1 MPLFFFVLH
10 KAIYSLSFVSMRF
23 TRSKIICTIGPA
35 TDNLIVLRKL
45 HKSGMNVARI
55 NMSHA
60 THKSALK
67 VIKPA
72 TSS

>member
-1 MPLFFFVLH
+1 
-10 KAIYSLSFVSMRF
+10 MRF

-45 HKSGMNVARI
+45 QKSGMNVARI

-60 THKSALK
+60 THKSALE
-67 VIKPA
+67 
-72 TSS
+72 